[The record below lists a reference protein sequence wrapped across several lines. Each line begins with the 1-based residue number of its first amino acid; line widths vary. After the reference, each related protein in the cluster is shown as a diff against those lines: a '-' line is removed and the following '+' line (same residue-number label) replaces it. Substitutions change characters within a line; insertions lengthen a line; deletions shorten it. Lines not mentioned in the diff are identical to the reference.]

1 MSGSGQCQCHARFTG
16 TACELCAPGAFG
28 PQCEGGP
35 SCCLPSTRP
44 ALPCPLGPGAPTP
57 TPSSCLSLSPACHCT
72 SHGRCDEG
80 LGGSGSCFCEEG
92 WTGPSCEVQLS
103 ECPLRLC
110 PPCMLVPACGHRGV
124 PRLHTQA
131 EALAGCGGAR
141 GIQEGSSSPGCVGC
155 ALGGQSCSLCVPR
168 PAHPRPC
175 AAQTTAVSAAWA
187 MKGMDA
193 RAQVSSGWDVRR
205 ESPPPPAP
213 PVPRSCHSLPAPS
226 GGPVPGRAW
235 WLQRAR
241 QLQPSGHRGHLCL
254 PACLR
259 GRRLEMPGPR
269 PLCGWPPRG
278 LQ

>member
-1 MSGSGQCQCHARFTG
+1 M
-16 TACELCAPGAFG
+16 ACELCAPGAFG

-205 ESPPPPAP
+205 ESPPPRPSCP
-213 PVPRSCHSLPAPS
+213 PVLPLSPCPQWRTCAGTGMVVAASTPTAAKWAPWS
-226 GGPVPGRAW
+226 PA
-235 WLQRAR
+235 
-241 QLQPSGHRGHLCL
+241 
-254 PACLR
+254 PACLPTR
-259 GRRLEMPGPR
+259 ATAGAAGPATPVR
-269 PLCGWPPRG
+269 MAAAGAAVSTPTA
-278 LQ
+278 